1 MTDSNDKEGTL
12 IGKLKGTVKYFKGTY
27 GFIVADD
34 SNMKDVFVHHSEVE
48 PWREGFKEL
57 EDGQRVEFD
66 CYKNSRGLNA
76 KNVTIEGR
84 ERPVAPAETAE
95 PAAPVETTGTAAS
108 NE

>member
-1 MTDSNDKEGTL
+1 MTDNSNKEGTL

-34 SNMKDVFVHHSEVE
+34 SSMKDVFVHHTEIE
-48 PWREGFKEL
+48 TWREGFKEL
-57 EDGQRVEFD
+57 NDDQRVEFD
-66 CYKNSRGLNA
+66 CYQNTRGLNA

-84 ERPVAPAETAE
+84 ERPAET
-95 PAAPVETTGTAAS
+95 VAS